1 MAAPAQ
7 SLVAFNP
14 CVLTRAEVH
23 CRIGLEGSAV
33 MAMVERCLP
42 PTRVVVW
49 VVGKASPGQTCVA
62 GGSRLPGLA
71 GPACTQVCYLTS
83 EV

>member
-1 MAAPAQ
+1 M
-7 SLVAFNP
+7 
-14 CVLTRAEVH
+14 RMHAEVH
-23 CRIGLEGSAV
+23 CRTELEGPAV

-42 PTRVVVW
+42 PTRVSGW
-49 VVGKASPGQTCVA
+49 NVGKASPGQTCVA
-62 GGSRLPGLA
+62 GDSRLPGLA